1 MRVTLLN
8 KTEGIDVCVIQFA
21 KLPELYRVKTRMQPQ
36 LNASQSLA
44 LHCDL
49 TEHSFRVLSGS
60 AGWDYQLWVT
70 ARSEAP
76 DFFDTLTMG
85 GSSEIHIQQGSDLG
99 ERMAYALQCV
109 LESYRYVIIV
119 GSDCP
124 QLDQASLNQLINKL
138 KRGDQAVLIPAY
150 DGGYVALG
158 LSEFSGSIFKRVEW
172 GSDKVLD
179 QTLVRLRA
187 LNWRYSLAEP
197 LADIDRAEDLNGLDG
212 FEWGKQWSS
221 LAL

>member
-1 MRVTLLN
+1 MRVGLLN
-8 KTEGIDVCVIQFA
+8 KAEDIDVCVIQFA

-49 TEHSFRVLSGS
+49 TEHSFRVLSDS
-60 AGWDYQLWVT
+60 SCWDYQLWVT
-70 ARSEAP
+70 ARSETP

-85 GSSEIHIQQGSDLG
+85 GSAQIHIQQGVDLG
-99 ERMAYALQCV
+99 ERMAYALQRV
-109 LESYRYVIIV
+109 LESYRYAVIV

-124 QLDQASLNQLINKL
+124 QLDQASLNQLVSKL
-138 KRGDQAVLIPAY
+138 ESGDQAVLIPAC

-158 LSEFSGSIFKRVEW
+158 LSEFSGNIFKRVEW

-179 QTLVRLRA
+179 QTLVRVRA

-197 LADIDRAEDLNGLDG
+197 LADVDRAEDLRGLDG
-212 FEWGKQWSS
+212 FEWGKQWST